1 MCDFEIAISNAFE
14 KEFEGVEVSGCYW
27 HFSNAHQSWIQGT
40 YYLGWSINRNG
51 PNQLNRDLKLV

>member
-40 YYLGWSINRNG
+40 YLLSRVVN
-51 PNQLNRDLKLV
+51 